1 MDDQGMAP
9 TLRER
14 ASSTAITI
22 GACVLVGLAATLVL
36 GLVVWFLQ
44 VAFGIRVPLEASPGG
59 GRGLFSGVVL
69 RPADVA
75 PASGTTSF
83 GIALWLVVVVL
94 VWLTAC
100 RGGVG
105 TPGDAVMTLRPY
117 DASGARTSRGR
128 NLLRGAV
135 PVAAFAVVVQLAGS
149 GWALALLA
157 LLWAP
162 ALVRAD
168 RRTAVD
174 LVLGVVPRSLA
185 PAKTGR
191 AWPAE
196 APDGAAPRS

>member
-1 MDDQGMAP
+1 MAP

-14 ASSTAITI
+14 VLSTAVTVVACLLA
-22 GACVLVGLAATLVL
+22 GAAATIVL
-36 GLVVWFLQ
+36 GMLVWFLQ
-44 VAFGIRVPLEASPGG
+44 VVLGIKVPLEIIFNGGSTTISP
-59 GRGLFSGVVL
+59 SDM
-69 RPADVA
+69 PESAA
-75 PASGTTSF
+75 ATATSLL
-83 GIALWLVVVVL
+83 LWTLVVVV

-117 DASGARTSRGR
+117 DTTGARASRGR

-135 PVAAFAVVVQLAGS
+135 PVAVLGVVAQFGGS
-149 GWALALLA
+149 AWALALLV

-174 LVLGVVPRSLA
+174 LLVGVVPRSLA

-191 AWPAE
+191 SWPAGTADE
-196 APDGAAPRS
+196 AAPRA

>member
-1 MDDQGMAP
+1 MDDQAMAP

-14 ASSTAITI
+14 ASSTAITLI
-22 GACVLVGLAATLVL
+22 ACVLVAAAATLVL
-36 GLVVWFLQ
+36 GLGVWFLQ
-44 VAFGIRVPLEASPGG
+44 VAFGIKVPLEAGV
-59 GRGLFSGVVL
+59 SGSSAVAL
-69 RPADVA
+69 RPANVA
-75 PASGTTSF
+75 PAAGSTGF
-83 GIALWLVVVVL
+83 GIALWLAVVIM

-100 RGGVG
+100 RGGIG

-117 DASGARTSRGR
+117 DTSGALASRGR

-135 PVAAFAVVVQLAGS
+135 PVGAFAVVAQVAGS
-149 GWALALLA
+149 GWGLALLA

-174 LVLGVVPRSLA
+174 LLVGVVPRSLA

-191 AWPAE
+191 SWPA
-196 APDGAAPRS
+196 APADEAAPSA